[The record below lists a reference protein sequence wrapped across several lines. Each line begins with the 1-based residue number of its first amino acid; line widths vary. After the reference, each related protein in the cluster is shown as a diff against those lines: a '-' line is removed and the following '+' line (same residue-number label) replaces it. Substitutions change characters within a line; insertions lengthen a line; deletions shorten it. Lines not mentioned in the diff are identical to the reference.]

1 MVLRTQSVML
11 PDNFTVYY
19 SLHTSVPSLSM
30 SGCRPER
37 LPGARFPRI
46 RVRTGSGPSPCRL
59 TPQSSLQLQLILE
72 ADLRGAEGL
81 DS

>member
-1 MVLRTQSVML
+1 VFKVITLNLNGIRSAAAKGAFEWLQA
-11 PDNFTVYY
+11 
-19 SLHTSVPSLSM
+19 
-30 SGCRPER
+30 ER
-37 LPGARFPRI
+37 LWRALAFLASGP
-46 RVRTGSGPSPCRL
+46 TGSGLRVRPCRL